1 MQPATVPSPCIRVCT
16 LDDADI
22 CMGCYRSMDEIL
34 AWGPASNDER
44 QTILV
49 NCEQRAADYAKRYPN
64 QFRK

>member
-1 MQPATVPSPCIRVCT
+1 MEPATVPSPCIRVCT

-22 CMGCYRSMDEIL
+22 CMGCYRNMDEIL
-34 AWGPASNDER
+34 AWGPASNEER
-44 QTILV
+44 QAILV